1 MIQTNQIV
9 NIIDGDTFGKVTES
23 KINSNKLYKLYNIL
37 SGLYKNIYSSIIRE
51 YCSNAWDSMKMAGK
65 EDDPILV
72 DIQWDY
78 LTKSGNVIISDTG
91 LGMSPQ
97 IMESIYFNY
106 LDSTKE
112 ETNEVIGC
120 FGLGSKSALA
130 YHHTF
135 FINTIFEGIEYKYM
149 FSKQSNGIPAGEL
162 LSEAPTDKCNGTTIT
177 IPIKTE
183 SDASYFHNAAKEQ
196 LLYFP
201 NVVVKSHLHFDN
213 DYKLYEHDLFYFNTK
228 ITSITSKMHLV
239 VGSAY
244 YKIDYSELGIN
255 PIDIPIA
262 IKFNI
267 GELMPTPSRE
277 DIIYSKHS
285 IALIKDRIIQITK
298 YLEDAYNKTVRND
311 LTISEYEQIYRKPNN
326 YTLFFTSDICVNL
339 LQEASKKDSII
350 KLNKPAIKYSN
361 DFLQSKTIL
370 FLRYF
375 GWQLYN
381 KKLAV
386 NGNLINIT
394 NYNNSHSSNIP
405 YGSGGYY
412 RSSYLSQLYYDFKS
426 IVPVYPLWCSEFK
439 HSSIVKDCHL
449 DDKLKNKYLAED
461 YTTFI
466 HKINVNYKLKKV
478 IISLLKY
485 LNVPKKEYINTINN
499 LVELADEYVVNKHK
513 IYSKVD
519 VPQYFI
525 DNLIEEEKKAKKSK
539 LQDDLSKKEHRK
551 ISYDFIDNYGYWKT
565 EYTTI
570 SNIRN
575 IAYNIIYF
583 EKTDRELAKGMHYLI
598 RYINGKYKTSKRNY
612 HSKDIFTVIS
622 IAKSHLK
629 PYAND
634 PNVIFYKDFLEIPN
648 KLNIKL
654 LTAYKINKILKVL
667 DHNASSILTNSNSK
681 FILDSTHS
689 DYMLLKDYMDKYYYS
704 YYTSDCIYKQLIK
717 LDNNLIDIDLI
728 NKANKLKLYANKLK
742 RSCTQS
748 KLLSPGYGSSY
759 NQLDYELIIKLFEL
773 ENIPISKQSYI
784 KSSYKFNYK

>member
-78 LTKSGNVIISDTG
+78 LTKSGNVVISDTG
-91 LGMSPQ
+91 LGMSPH

-162 LSEAPTDKCNGTTIT
+162 LSKTPTDKCNGTTIT

-183 SDASYFHNAAKEQ
+183 SDATYFHHAAKEQ

-201 NVVVKSHLHFDN
+201 NVVVKSYLPFDN

-228 ITSITSKMHLV
+228 ITSVTSKMHLT

-277 DIIYSKHS
+277 DIIYSKQS
-285 IALIKDRIIQITK
+285 IKLIKDRILQITK

-311 LTISEYEQIYRKPNN
+311 LTILEYEQIYRKPVN
-326 YTLFFTSDICVNL
+326 YTLFFTPDIYVNL
-339 LQEASKKDSII
+339 VQEASKKDSVI

-381 KKLAV
+381 KKLAI

-394 NYNNSHSSNIP
+394 NYSNSYLNNTS
-405 YGSGGYY
+405 GYY
-412 RSSYLSQLYYDFKS
+412 GNSYLSQLYYDFKS
-426 IVPVYPLWCSEFK
+426 IAPVYPLWCNEFR
-439 HSSIVKDCHL
+439 HNSVVKDCHL
-449 DDKLKNKYLAED
+449 DDKVKNKYLSED

-513 IYSKVD
+513 IYSKID

-525 DNLIEEEKKAKKSK
+525 DNLIEEKKRANELK
-539 LQDDLSKKEHRK
+539 LQDNLSKKEVK
-551 ISYDFIDNYGYWKT
+551 EVSYDFIDRYGYWGT
-565 EYTTI
+565 RYDTI

-583 EKTDRELAKGMHYLI
+583 EKKDRELAKGMHHLI
-598 RYINGKYKTSKRNY
+598 RYINDGYKASKRNY
-612 HSKDIFTVIS
+612 YSKDIFIVIS

-654 LTAYKINKILKVL
+654 LTAYKINKILSVL
-667 DHNASSILTNSNSK
+667 NYNTSSMLISDSSK
-681 FILDSTHS
+681 FISNSIHS
-689 DYMLLKDYMDKYYYS
+689 DYILLKDYMDKYYCPN
-704 YYTSDCIYKQLIK
+704 YTSDYIYRQLMK

-742 RSCTQS
+742 RSCMRS
-748 KLLSPGYGSSY
+748 KLLSPRYGSEQQY
-759 NQLDYELIIKLFEL
+759 NQLDCELIIKLFEL
-773 ENIPISKQSYI
+773 ENIPVSKQSYI